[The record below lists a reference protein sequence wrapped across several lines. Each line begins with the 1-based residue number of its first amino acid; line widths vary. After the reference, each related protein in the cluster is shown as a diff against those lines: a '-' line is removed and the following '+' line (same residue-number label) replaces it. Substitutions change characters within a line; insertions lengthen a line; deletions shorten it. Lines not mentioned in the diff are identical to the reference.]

1 MYLMSYFKDAE
12 RKMFIAE
19 SDNLLE
25 WKDLNDGKP
34 VFAAGG
40 GNFIRDPF
48 LIKDKQGK
56 WHMFLPISGT
66 ARASATQFPMI
77 C

>member
-34 VFAAGG
+34 VLQRWRQFYPG
-40 GNFIRDPF
+40 
-48 LIKDKQGK
+48 
-56 WHMFLPISGT
+56 PISN
-66 ARASATQFPMI
+66 
-77 C
+77 